1 MEQKICQSCSMPMSG
16 AEQMGKEKDGSYNT
30 DYCHYCYKDGAFIDP
45 GETLDHM
52 IDTGISFMV
61 EQGMGK
67 DQARAELEAVLPGLK
82 RWNK

>member
-16 AEQMGKEKDGSYNT
+16 TEQMGKEKDGAHNT
-30 DYCHYCYKDGAFIDP
+30 DYCHYCYKDGAFADP

-52 IDTGISFMV
+52 IETGIGFMV

-67 DQARAELEAVLPGLK
+67 DRARAELEAVLPGLK
-82 RWNK
+82 RWKK